1 MKTIPFPV
9 ILRMYSL
16 KIASIISYPVLF
28 HRKNTKMEAL
38 YHQTNKMVHEIQD
51 GLGRVERAS
60 ENDMHVVENEVSW
73 LAAVCMMCVSLS
85 CISITVHVFSIN
97 FCT

>member
-1 MKTIPFPV
+1 
-9 ILRMYSL
+9 
-16 KIASIISYPVLF
+16 
-28 HRKNTKMEAL
+28 MEAL

-85 CISITVHVFSIN
+85 CISITVHVFSIH
-97 FCT
+97 FCTWEQSHFMLFATPHKLIGISTNI